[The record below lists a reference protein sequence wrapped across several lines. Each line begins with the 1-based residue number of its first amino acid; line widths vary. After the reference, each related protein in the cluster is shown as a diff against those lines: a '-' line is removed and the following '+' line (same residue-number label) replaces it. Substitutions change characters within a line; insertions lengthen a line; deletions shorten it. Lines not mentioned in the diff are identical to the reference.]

1 MNQCHQF
8 QTFVCHLRLDL
19 ISQDRF
25 QFQSL
30 SFYSFDAEMGTFDC
44 DKVNLW
50 IRRGYGWE
58 NLHQVTL
65 LLTTDGS
72 TGRLRVKC
80 VNSNDVI
87 VLDAYANHQLY
98 KIPGQEWLA
107 TDIWELQETSATLHE
122 PAFGQ
127 RYRIKFSSVS
137 DAQKYRVYHER
148 SRLRTR
154 DIYARLVPLKKDGAE
169 YFDVHVIDEAVLG
182 EKDDFPIEGD
192 AEDNENSLPNKTSS
206 KTSIVQKINK
216 IKQRENEKSKQGE
229 WLGKLDPNDKKPST
243 RKDRN
248 TGHVQQNKVSALDLL
263 TDELQHSMILSHHG
277 L

>member
-1 MNQCHQF
+1 
-8 QTFVCHLRLDL
+8 
-19 ISQDRF
+19 
-25 QFQSL
+25 
-30 SFYSFDAEMGTFDC
+30 MGTFDSNE
-44 DKVNLW
+44 VNLW

-58 NLHQVTL
+58 SLHQVTL
-65 LLTTDGS
+65 FLFKDRK
-72 TGRLRVKC
+72 TGRIHIKC

-87 VLDAYANHQLY
+87 VLDAYANHKLY
-98 KIPGQEWLA
+98 MIPGQELLT

-127 RYRIKFSSVS
+127 RYRIQFSSVS

-148 SRLRTR
+148 SRSRTR

-169 YFDVHVIDEAVLG
+169 YFDVHVIDEAVLE

-192 AEDNENSLPNKTSS
+192 VKDSENLLPKKSR

-216 IKQRENEKSKQGE
+216 IKQKENEKSKQGE
-229 WLGKLDPNDKKPST
+229 WLGKLDPDGKKPST

-248 TGHVQQNKVSALDLL
+248 TRLVHQNKVSAVDLL
-263 TDELQHSMILSHHG
+263 ADELHNMILSHHG